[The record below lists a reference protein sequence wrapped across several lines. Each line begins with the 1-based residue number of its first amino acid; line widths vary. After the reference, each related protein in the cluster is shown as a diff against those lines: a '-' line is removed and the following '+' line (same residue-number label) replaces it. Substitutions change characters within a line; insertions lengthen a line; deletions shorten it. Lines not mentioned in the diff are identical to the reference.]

1 MNNKMP
7 EDNEIVI
14 LEDSESISESN
25 GASLKSKKKSF
36 EDDSTWS
43 SRAIFI
49 LLTVMMIF
57 SAVAY
62 GAVDVWSLG
71 VNSIFAG
78 LIVIFWLFEARKT
91 GEFRFNSSFLQ
102 IPLLGLIGIGIIQ
115 LLPLRNP
122 SQANEILSVSA
133 AGSLTLNPYLT
144 RLFVIQLMIAFVFFA
159 AALTFV
165 NNRKRYQSMALTII
179 IFSSLI
185 AFYGILQ
192 HLSNPEAIYGLRP
205 FGQSS
210 PFASFFNKHHF
221 AAFMEMTLGLSL
233 GLLFGD
239 ATKKN
244 KKIFLII
251 AAVIMGMAILL
262 TGSRGGIISFL
273 GVLGFVILINFIKN
287 REIKNKDAS
296 EDFKKVFL
304 RRNLILFG
312 GGFALIFLLFFA
324 VLFVGGEQSLLRG
337 FGLTSIEGDIS
348 TGRSHFWSVALQ
360 IFFDYPIIGAGFDSF
375 GVAFTH
381 YDTWSGVYRVEQAHN
396 DYLQILA
403 DGGIL
408 SFICVAAFIFLL
420 FKQGIQAV
428 KKDSEKF
435 VTHGAIGALAGCV
448 GILIHSFFDF
458 PLRTP
463 SNALFFLMMAVLA
476 TVPVNFKRVYRKKS
490 KVMN

>member
-1 MNNKMP
+1 MP
-7 EDNEIVI
+7 EDNEII
-14 LEDSESISESN
+14 NYKDSELNPESN
-25 GASLKSKKKSF
+25 GASTKLKKISSA
-36 EDDSTWS
+36 DDSTWL
-43 SRAIFI
+43 SRAVFV
-49 LLTVMMIF
+49 LLAAMMIF

-71 VNSIFAG
+71 VNSIIAG
-78 LIVIFWLFEARKT
+78 LIVIFWLFDARKT
-91 GEFRFNSSFLQ
+91 GIFQYNSSVLQ
-102 IPLLGLIGIGIIQ
+102 IPLVALIVIGFIQ

-122 SQANEILSVSA
+122 AEANEILSVSA
-133 AGSLTLNPYLT
+133 AGSLSLNPYLT
-144 RLFVIQLMIAFVFFA
+144 RLFVIQLMIALVFFA

-179 IFSSLI
+179 IFSSII

-192 HLSNPEAIYGLRP
+192 YLSNPEAIYGLRP

-221 AAFMEMTLGLSL
+221 AAFMEMTLGLTL

-239 ATKKN
+239 ATKQN

-251 AAVIMGMAILL
+251 AAVVMGMAILL
-262 TGSRGGIISFL
+262 TGSRGGMISFL
-273 GVLGFVILINFIKN
+273 AVMGFVILANFIKN
-287 REIKNKDAS
+287 REIKNKYAS
-296 EDFKKVFL
+296 DDLRNFIL

-312 GGFALIFLLFFA
+312 GGFALVLILFFA

-337 FGLTSIEGDIS
+337 SGLSGIEGDIS
-348 TGRSHFWSVALQ
+348 TGRSHFWWVALQ
-360 IFFDYPIIGAGFDSF
+360 IFFDHPIIGAGFDSF
-375 GVAFTH
+375 GTAFTR
-381 YDTWSGVYRVEQAHN
+381 YDTWSGVFRVEQAHN

-408 SFICVAAFIFLL
+408 SFICIAAFIILL
-420 FKQGIQAV
+420 FKQGVQAI
-428 KKDSEKF
+428 KRDNEKF
-435 VTHGAIGALAGCV
+435 VTHGTIGALAGCF

-463 SNALFFLMMAVLA
+463 SNALFFLMLATLA
-476 TVPVNFKRVYRKKS
+476 TVPLNFRRVYRKKT
-490 KVMN
+490 KVVN

>member
-1 MNNKMP
+1 MP
-7 EDNEIVI
+7 EDNEIVNI
-14 LEDSESISESN
+14 EDSENKPETERI
-25 GASLKSKKKSF
+25 SLKTKKISS
-36 EDDSTWS
+36 EDDSTFL
-43 SRAIFI
+43 SRAIFV
-49 LLTVMMIF
+49 LLPVMMIF

-71 VNSIFAG
+71 VNSILAG
-78 LIVIFWLFEARKT
+78 LIAIFWLFDARKT

-102 IPLLGLIGIGIIQ
+102 IPLLGLIVIGIIQ
-115 LLPLRNP
+115 LLPLRSP
-122 SQANEILSVSA
+122 AEANEILSIPAVS
-133 AGSLTLNPYLT
+133 SLSLNPYLT

-179 IFSSLI
+179 VFSSVI

-221 AAFMEMTLGLSL
+221 AAFMEMTLGLTL

-239 ATKKN
+239 ATRKN

-251 AAVIMGMAILL
+251 AVVIMGMAILL
-262 TGSRGGIISFL
+262 TGSRGGLISL
-273 GVLGFVILINFIKN
+273 LAVLGFVILVNFIKN
-287 REIKNKDAS
+287 REIKNKNAS
-296 EDFKKVFL
+296 EDLKNFFL

-312 GGFALIFLLFFA
+312 GGFALILILFFA

-337 FGLTSIEGDIS
+337 FGFMSTEGDIS
-348 TGRSHFWSVALQ
+348 TGRTHFWWVALQ
-360 IFFDYPIIGAGFDSF
+360 IFFDYPIIGTGFDSY
-375 GVAFTH
+375 GVAFTQ
-381 YDTWSGVYRVEQAHN
+381 YDTWSGVFRVEQAHN

-408 SFICVAAFIFLL
+408 SFICVASFIFLF
-420 FKQGIQAV
+420 FKQGLQAV
-428 KKDSEKF
+428 KKDNEKF
-435 VTHGAIGALAGCV
+435 VTHGTIGALAGCF

-463 SNALFFLMMAVLA
+463 SNALFFLMLAALA
-476 TVPVNFKRVYRKKS
+476 TVPINFRRVYRKKI
-490 KVMN
+490 KVME